1 MKAVWLC
8 GLVVVSMAA
17 NAGEATF
24 EASDSPYGFAL
35 EYCDDKGGLARFT
48 YSNGVYTFSCADDV
62 TSLIRITH

>member
-24 EASDSPYGFAL
+24 ETSDSPYGFAL

-48 YSNGVYTFSCADDV
+48 YSNGVYTFSCTDDV